1 MRKLLSTVSLFFALG
16 LQVVAAQPDFKPDRP
31 DRYTVVKGDTLWDI
45 SGRFLESPWL
55 WPEIWHVNPQIDNPH
70 LIFPGDVIGLI
81 YVDGKP
87 RVTTI
92 ARTVKLSPDGVTKL
106 EPKVR
111 VTPLASAIPAIPLDA
126 ISSFLTE
133 SRVVTPAELEAAPYI
148 LEGKDGRLVTGAG
161 DTVYAR
167 GDTEGHEVFG
177 IYRAGETYVD
187 PDTGEFLGL
196 EARSIGQGKITAL
209 NGDVLTLLLQ
219 RTKMNV
225 SQGDRLMITPD
236 TAVNSTFL
244 PSAPE
249 KEVRGK
255 MISVMDGVTQIGQ
268 YAVVTINKGERE
280 GLQVGNVLAVYKK
293 GNLVRDPVKKEMVEL
308 PAERAGI
315 LMVFRT
321 FEKVSYGLI
330 LRAERPLALMDE
342 VRNP

>member
-1 MRKLLSTVSLFFALG
+1 
-16 LQVVAAQPDFKPDRP
+16 
-31 DRYTVVKGDTLWDI
+31 
-45 SGRFLESPWL
+45 
-55 WPEIWHVNPQIDNPH
+55 
-70 LIFPGDVIGLI
+70 
-81 YVDGKP
+81 
-87 RVTTI
+87 
-92 ARTVKLSPDGVTKL
+92 
-106 EPKVR
+106 
-111 VTPLASAIPAIPLDA
+111 
-126 ISSFLTE
+126 
-133 SRVVTPAELEAAPYI
+133 
-148 LEGKDGRLVTGAG
+148 
-161 DTVYAR
+161 
-167 GDTEGHEVFG
+167 
-177 IYRAGETYVD
+177 
-187 PDTGEFLGL
+187 
-196 EARSIGQGKITAL
+196 
-209 NGDVLTLLLQ
+209 
-219 RTKMNV
+219 MNV

-236 TAVNSTFL
+236 MAVNSTFL